1 MSMVNMTKAV
11 ELARMCYNS
20 DIGPCPVPLS
30 LPCPFDCCCTDVTPQ
45 HWEEILNNEQD
56 MDNNQN
62 WISKL
67 RTPKP

>member
-1 MSMVNMTKAV
+1 MVNMTKAV

-20 DIGPCPVPLS
+20 DIGPGPLS
-30 LPCPFDCCCTDVTPQ
+30 FDCCCTDVTPQ